1 MLLAKLEIHLKETT
15 NLDREYGRLLSKDL
29 ARKLTELN
37 KTNMLAFYPSVV
49 NLYSVE
55 LIVEAIG
62 NHYHRRGVS
71 NRFDFQKVLDH
82 FLNGQIRSS
91 MPQLNDSITNIT
103 IKEISFCEASALMI
117 YCYKQDDYL
126 IPDSDPHDVMSSEN
140 NYNCAQYTYSGRFL
154 PMIKLWCDIINNSN
168 RTFTAQVLNPVTQTY
183 SVRKDYEFQAF
194 SQKRVNQE
202 VQTLGSLNT
211 IGFKPFNKY
220 YKILVSDRTMIPVTI
235 EPIVNALYDNNQL
248 CSRTVYTLDL
258 VDAMKCIQMDVDFF
272 EKIGAVLK
280 ELKGSTLVVLVDIP
294 NHFLKTKEH
303 HVVETDAIQRE
314 TEDTSDSTPKIDIDF
329 TNKMQEYNLLDID
342 DALDFPLK
350 TQLMRSMV
358 SKLDKLSESKSSVS
372 EEDRNPIHMFNNM
385 IYSVLR
391 DMNVIIAYT
400 DTMAY
405 EENYAFDKFDRACK
419 TLSITKIE
427 LSDAALT
434 KEQLTMFG
442 RGVGLAHFEINALLG
457 NQDTSQY
464 IFDCVDTLVEERVTA
479 DKESYVYS
487 SLYAFRYLINNAFD
501 YRFQMDS
508 EGNEYFQKFKKKK
521 EEMLKSL
528 DSLDD
533 EEKRSDLE
541 KKFLSEYGG
550 IMDSRVALNNSD
562 FDDLGFFGQGRRR
575 NEYDENKTG
584 MIELEKMIGLKDIK
598 EQIARFADFV
608 ELNKIKTSKELKPIP
623 ISKHM
628 VFMGNPGTAKTSVAI
643 QLSKILYNKGL
654 IRTPELKQVSRDDLV
669 GKYVGWTARLVKEA
683 IESAK
688 GGILF
693 VDEAYSLSQNEAG
706 SNSYGKEAIDTFVNY
721 LDKADVRDST
731 IIIFAGYRDE
741 MKKFT
746 DSNPGLKS
754 RIGFY
759 FDFPDYTTD
768 ELIEIAKVQATNA
781 EYTLEEGYLTKLRE
795 VIEKNRKRKDF
806 GNGRFV
812 RNIFE
817 KSVLEQS
824 ARLARL
830 KDKMQDLS
838 FTKKELTTIKEEDF
852 STKGID
858 LTSSDRNVGFIQ
870 TVTTDKV

>member
-1 MLLAKLEIHLKETT
+1 MLLAKLEIHLKGTT
-15 NLDREYGRLLSKDL
+15 NVDREYGRLLSKDL

-37 KTNMLAFYPSVV
+37 KTNMLAFYPSIV
-49 NLYSVE
+49 NLYSIE
-55 LIVEAIG
+55 LIIEAIG

-71 NRFDFQKVLDH
+71 NRFKFQDIVDH
-82 FLNGQIRSS
+82 LHTEIKNI
-91 MPQLNDSITNIT
+91 MPQLSNNISKIT
-103 IKEISFCEASALMI
+103 ITEISFCEASALMI

-140 NYNCAQYTYSGRFL
+140 NYNSAQYTYSGRFL

-168 RTFTAQVLNPVTQTY
+168 RTFTAQVISPVRQTY
-183 SVRKDYEFQAF
+183 SARKDYEFQAF
-194 SQKRVNQE
+194 SQDKVNKE
-202 VQTLGSLNT
+202 VQTLCSLNT

-220 YKILVSDRTMIPVTI
+220 YKILVSDRTMIPVTV
-235 EPIVNALYDNNQL
+235 EPIVNALYNNNQL
-248 CSRTVYTLDL
+248 CSRTVYTIDL
-258 VDAMKCIQMDVDFF
+258 VDAMKCIQMDTDFF

-280 ELKGSTLVVLVDIP
+280 ELKGSTLVILIDIP

-314 TEDTSDSTPKIDIDF
+314 IEDVSNSTPKIDIDF

-358 SKLDKLSESKSSVS
+358 SRIDKLEESKSNN
-372 EEDRNPIHMFNNM
+372 EDENNPILLFNNM

-391 DMNVIIAYT
+391 DMNIIIAYT

-419 TLSITKIE
+419 ELSITKVE
-427 LSDAALT
+427 LSDISLT
-434 KEQLTMFG
+434 REQLSTFG

-457 NQDTSQY
+457 NQDTSNF
-464 IFDCVDTLVEERVTA
+464 IFDCVDKLVEERITA
-479 DKESYVYS
+479 GKESYVYS

-508 EGNEYFQKFKKKK
+508 EGNEYFKKFKKKK

-550 IMDSRVALNNSD
+550 VMDSRVALDNSD
-562 FDDLGFFGQGRRR
+562 YDDIGFFGQARRR
-575 NEYDENKTG
+575 EEYDENKTG
-584 MIELEKMIGLKDIK
+584 MVELEKMVGLKEIK

-643 QLSKILYNKGL
+643 QLSKILYDKGL

-693 VDEAYSLSQNEAG
+693 VDEAYSLSNNETG

-731 IIIFAGYRDE
+731 IIIFAGYKDE

-768 ELIEIAKVQATNA
+768 ELIEIAKIQAANA
-781 EYTLEEGYLTKLRE
+781 EYVLEEGYLNKLKE

-838 FTKKELTTIKEEDF
+838 FSKKELTTLKEEDF

-858 LTSSDRNVGFIQ
+858 LTSSDRNVGFLKNI
-870 TVTTDKV
+870 VTDKV